1 MKRAYPNDQSDSNS
15 EEEEEEEDEDTS
27 CSSSSSKAKE
37 SPPVQTEI
45 SRIPDALIQREWRH
59 RTETSLVNFIQQ
71 SPLKHISHMIGPD
84 YYGNMS
90 PFLVK
95 EVVRIANPFCGVH
108 VSLHATLETMEDIC
122 REAVHRVLMMSSE
135 LKTKQSITLLCETL
149 PMPHVVSEKQLQE
162 DETLKNSMPLQVQHL
177 LENDRHRNWLAQ
189 YAHAKAKTINVFT
202 IKLGPGTE
210 KATPETGRYVVSMLM
225 PLVSPLYRL
234 SADHEPHAHTY
245 EELDAVYRRTLIE
258 LDSHRRMA
266 KGSSNGT
273 TNTSKQTL
281 HEEAVVL
288 AGQLQDKRVIE
299 LNRVCDQQ
307 RVQIGVL
314 SNTVEEMIA
323 VIDSEEQQKSMKDT
337 VLVLIEKLKQSRR
350 RNLGLMK
357 CLQDQSRRH
366 AQSLPSSPALKA
378 TIQRKKKEPLP
389 PRQQPPK
396 KKAKIV
402 TLSSSSSSSSS
413 SSNYSDHTSSKQ
425 DTSQEESQ

>member
-1 MKRAYPNDQSDSNS
+1 MKRVHPSDDSDSNS
-15 EEEEEEEDEDTS
+15 DDDTS
-27 CSSSSSKAKE
+27 TMGIQ
-37 SPPVQTEI
+37 PEI

-95 EVVRIANPFCGVH
+95 EVVRLANPFCGVH

-135 LKTKQSITLLCETL
+135 FKTKQSITLLCETL
-149 PMPHVVSEKQLQE
+149 PMPDVVSERELRD

-177 LENDRHRNWLAQ
+177 LENDRHRNWLTQ
-189 YAHAKAKTINVFT
+189 YANARAKTINVFT

-225 PLVSPLYRL
+225 PHVSPLYRL

-258 LDSHRRMA
+258 LDSHKRMA
-266 KGSSNGT
+266 KGGGAT
-273 TNTSKQTL
+273 TNTISKQTL
-281 HEEAVVL
+281 YEEAVIL

-314 SNTVEEMIA
+314 SNTVEEMIT
-323 VIDSEEQQKSMKDT
+323 VIDTEEQQKSMKDT
-337 VLVLIEKLKQSRR
+337 VLVLIDKLKQSRR

-357 CLQDQSRRH
+357 CLQQQQNCLH
-366 AQSLPSSPALKA
+366 TQLPPKA
-378 TIQRKKKEPLP
+378 TFQRKKKEPV
-389 PRQQPPK
+389 QPPPT
-396 KKAKIV
+396 KKARL
-402 TLSSSSSSSSS
+402 LSVISSNSSNYSECTSSKQDDSNSYSSSSSS
-413 SSNYSDHTSSKQ
+413 SSNSSVEEEEEEEE
-425 DTSQEESQ
+425 EESQ